1 MIPLT
6 ITTDLDASPWTD
18 LQSDDPNVGM
28 LTRIGLLRHG
38 TQEGRATVGLV
49 VTLDDGTQ
57 VLAQTTWRLLF
68 GAVHALAAGPV
79 GREEVMTDG

>member
-6 ITTDLDASPWTD
+6 ITPDLDVAPWTD
-18 LQSDDPNVGM
+18 LQSEDPDVGM

-49 VTLDDGTQ
+49 VTTADGQQ
-57 VLAQTTWRLLF
+57 VLAQTSWRLLF
-68 GAVHALAAGPV
+68 NAVHALAVGPV
-79 GREEVMTDG
+79 GREEVME